1 MLAKNPDDL
10 IAKVKDLSISD
21 YSLMSFMSFELK
33 KKLVS
38 YFTIDP
44 FTVPDPFPIKDDL
57 LYFIIV
63 DSANTN
69 RIIALV
75 AIKDNMDIAIWN
87 VILGNEMSR
96 LELPPNDILSLKQ
109 QLMPKKTDN
118 FYSLR
123 KESSLIGFI
132 AFAFEICGKRD
143 PQI

>member
-33 KKLVS
+33 KKLAS
-38 YFTIDP
+38 YFAIDP

-75 AIKDNMDIAIWN
+75 AVKDNTDIAIWTH
-87 VILGNEMSR
+87 ILGNEMSR

-109 QLMPKKTDN
+109 QLMPKKNDN

-123 KESSLIGFI
+123 KESLLIGFI

-143 PQI
+143 PQP